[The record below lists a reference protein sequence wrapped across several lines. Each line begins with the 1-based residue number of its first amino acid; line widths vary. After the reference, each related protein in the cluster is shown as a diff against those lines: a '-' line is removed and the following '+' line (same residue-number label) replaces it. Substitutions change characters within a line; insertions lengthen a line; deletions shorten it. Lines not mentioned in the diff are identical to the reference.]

1 MTSEE
6 TLQIFRQTG
15 ALLADLAKIPVEKPR
30 SK

>member
-15 ALLADLAKIPVEKPR
+15 ALLEGHFVLR
-30 SK
+30 SGPGGK